1 MMIPSGEE
9 NDLKKIVKLVTM
21 VLFGIFA
28 AATLSPA
35 RTAEDRADQTGFQFL
50 DRLVVLMVKTVAPGG
65 GSVDIGQDILLLAKE
80 LKSAREEKQV
90 DDLFAVR
97 YSRLLSAVRQ
107 AVLRDP
113 ELLYW
118 PMYRFNMI
126 DFIEE
131 RTGRMPDWNELLF
144 IVNDHGGSGVGLAIL
159 SDAIMSEVVSLHIH
173 LETLDKRPEILK
185 GYQEKGLKAIGAG
198 K

>member
-1 MMIPSGEE
+1 MAIM
-9 NDLKKIVKLVTM
+9 LV
-21 VLFGIFA
+21 GIFM
-28 AATLSPA
+28 AATFSPA
-35 RTAEDRADQTGFQFL
+35 GHAQDPTDKTGFQFL
-50 DRLVVLMVKTVAPGG
+50 DRLVVLLVKAVAPGG
-65 GSVDIGQDILLLAKE
+65 GSLDIDQNILLLAKE
-80 LKSAREEKQV
+80 LKSAREAKRV
-90 DDLFAVR
+90 DELFAVR
-97 YSRLLSAVRQ
+97 YLRLLSAVRQ

-131 RTGRMPDWNELLF
+131 RIGRMPDWDNLLF

-173 LETLDKRPEILK
+173 LETLAKRPEISSF
-185 GYQEKGLKAIGAG
+185 GQGS
-198 K
+198 

>member
-1 MMIPSGEE
+1 M
-9 NDLKKIVKLVTM
+9 KKIVKLMAIMLV
-21 VLFGIFA
+21 GIFVL
-28 AATLSPA
+28 ATFSPPGHGQQPEGQA
-35 RTAEDRADQTGFQFL
+35 GFQFL
-50 DRLVVLMVKTVAPGG
+50 DRLVALLVRAVAPGG
-65 GSVDIGQDILLLAKE
+65 SSVDIDQKILLLAKK
-80 LKSAREEKQV
+80 LKSAREAKQV

-113 ELLYW
+113 EVLYW

-131 RTGRMPDWNELLF
+131 RTGRMPDWDELLF

-173 LETLDKRPEILK
+173 LENLAKRPEILK
-185 GYQEKGLKAIGAG
+185 SYMEKSMKGIGGG

>member
-1 MMIPSGEE
+1 M
-9 NDLKKIVKLVTM
+9 KKIVKLTAIMLVGFLVSSM
-21 VLFGIFA
+21 
-28 AATLSPA
+28 LSLAGPA
-35 RTAEDRADQTGFQFL
+35 QVSADQAGFQFL
-50 DRLVVLMVKTVAPGG
+50 DRLVVLLVKAVAPGG
-65 GSVDIGQDILLLAKE
+65 GSVDFDQNILLLAKE
-80 LKSAREEKQV
+80 LKSAREEKRV
-90 DDLFAVR
+90 DGLFAIR

-107 AVLRDP
+107 AVLGDP

-131 RTGRMPDWNELLF
+131 RTGQMPDWDKLLF
-144 IVNDHGGSGVGLAIL
+144 IVNDHGGSGIGLAIF

-173 LETLDKRPEILK
+173 LENLARRPEILK
-185 GYQEKGLKAIGAG
+185 SYMEKSMKGIGGG

>member
-1 MMIPSGEE
+1 L
-9 NDLKKIVKLVTM
+9 NKIVKLIAIMLVGFFVSST
-21 VLFGIFA
+21 F
-28 AATLSPA
+28 SPA
-35 RTAEDRADQTGFQFL
+35 GPAQAPADQTGFQFL
-50 DRLVVLMVKTVAPGG
+50 DRLVVLLVKSVAPGG
-65 GSVDIGQDILLLAKE
+65 GSIDVDQNILLLAKE
-80 LKSAREEKQV
+80 LKSARETKQV
-90 DDLFAVR
+90 DDLFAIR

-113 ELLYW
+113 EVLYW

-131 RTGRMPDWNELLF
+131 RTGRMPDWNDLLF
-144 IVNDHGGSGVGLAIL
+144 MVNDHGGSGVGLAVL

-173 LETLDKRPEILK
+173 LETLARRPEILQS
-185 GYQEKGLKAIGAG
+185 YMEKGLKAIGAG